1 MKINITKEK
10 LSEGIQII
18 QSSVAGKTTLP
29 ILFNFLI
36 EAQDGTIKLTRT
48 DMEMAIIHT
57 FKAEVVENGSITIPL
72 KDFSDILKNLPS
84 GKEIVLESDEDN
96 KLHIKSGRSKFWLI
110 GTPKSEYP
118 LIPEIEKNDSFSIK
132 VNILKEMI
140 EKTIFSAAIEET
152 RYILNGL
159 LWNNTKDKFEVVATD
174 GRRLSLYINK
184 VLEGVKEFKIIVP
197 KKILNEV
204 LKLISL
210 NKFKEDENI
219 NITTSVNQISFTIKD
234 TVLISRLIEGNY
246 PNYEQVIPS
255 KKNISFSS
263 ETSDILSSTKSAS
276 VCASDL
282 GGTVKYKLTENNILI
297 TSNSSKMSFSDEIKI
312 NYTGED
318 FETSFNP
325 QYLIDVL
332 KNINTDKVNFSFVNA
347 TQPVLIEPEGE
358 TKYKYIIMPVRV

>member
-18 QSSVAGKTTLP
+18 QSSVAGRTTLP

-57 FKAEVVENGSITIPL
+57 FKSEVLEDGSLTVPL

-96 KLHIKSGRSKFWLI
+96 KLHIKSGRSKFWVI

-118 LIPEIEKNDSFSIK
+118 LIPEIEKNKAFDIK
-132 VNILKEMI
+132 VTLLKEMI
-140 EKTIFSAAIEET
+140 EKTIFSAAVDET

-159 LWNNTKDKFEVVATD
+159 LWNNTKDKFEVVSTD
-174 GRRLSLYINK
+174 GRRLALNVNP
-184 VLEGVKEFKIIVP
+184 VLEGVEEFKIIVP

-210 NKFKEDENI
+210 NKFKEDEII
-219 NITTSVNQISFTIKD
+219 NITTSSKQISFKIKE
-234 TVLISRLIEGNY
+234 TLLISRLIEGTY

-255 KKNISFSS
+255 KKNITFSVS
-263 ETSDILSSTKSAS
+263 TSDILSSMKSAE
-276 VCASDL
+276 VCVSDL
-282 GGTVKYKLTENNILI
+282 GGTVKYKLTENNLLI
-297 TSNSSKMSFSDEIKI
+297 TSNSSKMSFSDEIKVA
-312 NYTGED
+312 YEGED

-325 QYLIDVL
+325 KYLIDVL
-332 KNINTDKVNFSFVNA
+332 KNVSTDKVNFSFVNA

>member
-18 QSSVAGKTTLP
+18 QSSVGGRTTLP

-36 EAQDGTIKLTRT
+36 EAKDGIIKLTRT

-57 FKAEVVENGSITIPL
+57 FKSEVLENGSITVPL

-118 LIPEIEKNDSFSIK
+118 IIPEIEKNESFSIK
-132 VNILKEMI
+132 ANLLEEMI
-140 EKTIFSAAIEET
+140 EKTIFSASTQET
-152 RYILNGL
+152 RYVLNGL
-159 LWNNTKDKFEVVATD
+159 LWNNTKDKFEVVSTD
-174 GRRLSLYINK
+174 GRRLALCINP

-197 KKILNEV
+197 SKVLNEV
-204 LKLISL
+204 LKLIGL
-210 NKFKEDENI
+210 NKFKEDEVI
-219 NITTSVNQISFTIKD
+219 NITTSANQISFKIKE
-234 TVLISRLIEGNY
+234 TVLISRLIEGNF
-246 PNYEQVIPS
+246 PNYEQVIPG
-255 KKNISFSS
+255 KKNITFLA
-263 ETSDILSSTKSAS
+263 ETSNILSSTKSAS
-276 VCASDL
+276 ICASDL
-282 GGTVKYKLTENNILI
+282 GGTVKYQLTENNILI
-297 TSNSSKMSFSDEIKI
+297 TANSSKMSFSDEVKI
-312 NYTGED
+312 NYSGED

-332 KNINTDKVNFSFVNA
+332 KNVNTDKVNFSFVNA
-347 TQPVLIEPEGE
+347 TQPVLIEPEGN